1 MSFHQAIVGALYA
14 FALPVEVEDA
24 EGIVLAVMAGRAA
37 AQDEARAAIQ
47 DARAALDAQKES
59 VARATEELWKTIAE
73 RTGVDAD
80 DLERL
85 IGFADRHASSARAQ
99 HDRLQKNA
107 ELVLR
112 RMMAAG
118 AIGDAEGDAA
128 IAVAHEAEGIAA
140 EYTNLFVRFYYE
152 LLAMRAEISSELTGK
167 PTSNIDEL
175 LSFIND

>member
-14 FALPVEVEDA
+14 FASPVEVEDA
-24 EGIVLAVMAGRAA
+24 EGIVLAAMAGRAA
-37 AQDEARAAIQ
+37 AQDEARTAIQ

-59 VARATEELWKTIAE
+59 VARATAELWKTITE

-85 IGFADRHASSARAQ
+85 IDFADRHASSARAQ

-152 LLAMRAEISSELTGK
+152 LLAMRAEVNGSERTGLF
-167 PTSNIDEL
+167 TSAEDL
-175 LSFIND
+175 LAFLGE